1 MNAKWKK
8 FLMVMG
14 IMVLVDLSTYSIT
27 HGQLSLP
34 KQKTK
39 VQQPKEHLRLVLES
53 LKDEFG
59 VGQPIDLK
67 LRMRN
72 IKTEPLAIIRPR
84 VEYDLKGWVLSGE
97 ITAPDGTKK
106 VVTSA
111 RRTAKLPDPASGDII
126 HLKPREEVILEIRFA
141 SKVDTDRPSE
151 PWDAWTLGNDPSKE
165 GILER
170 CFPEPGEYRIAVS
183 VDRYTE
189 FITVKGGG
197 TDREVSSWKGKVS
210 SNGVKVKVTGKSS

>member
-210 SNGVKVKVTGKSS
+210 SNGVKVKVTGKNS